1 MITIVRRNMKR
12 ASVFQWILATAL
24 FTVSCT
30 TDVWNETEDDANAIC
45 FQAPQTE
52 SRAAVEGSS
61 LPAKS
66 SFLVWGG
73 YDNNVT
79 NVFNGE
85 TVSESNGV
93 WNYEG
98 GTRYWI
104 PGKTYSFYGV
114 YPSETS
120 ATVEDGIIKVNGFNT
135 NANYGE
141 QAVDLMTAVSPVMSG
156 GDAQQVPLNFSHELC
171 KVRFTVKAEPG
182 IPTTTVQKVIL
193 YGYTGQGNFSTG
205 TSPRW
210 TLDGIPYTNA
220 DSPLKFEGNESL
232 TDTHPIE
239 GEEWLLIPQ
248 AAESLK
254 LDFSYTQNG
263 IQKEWPLDLTSN
275 GKVQWNAGKAYHYVV
290 TVKSNAISFA
300 QFVIDEW
307 RTSSAG
313 GEIVIP

>member
-1 MITIVRRNMKR
+1 MKYLYVKP
-12 ASVFQWILATAL
+12 VFLWLSAIAVMFLGACTSEVPGTSETA
-24 FTVSCT
+24 
-30 TDVWNETEDDANAIC
+30 EAIS
-45 FQAPQTE
+45 FGVPQT
-52 SRAAVEGSS
+52 RAAVEKPSDMEAFS
-61 LPAKS
+61 
-66 SFLVWGG
+66 VWGWYTDTETG
-73 YDNNVT
+73 GNPVS
-79 NVFNGE
+79 VFNKTRVDQASG
-85 TVSESNGV
+85 

-104 PGKTYSFYGV
+104 PGKTYRFYGV

-135 NANYGE
+135 GANYGE

-193 YGYTGQGNFSTG
+193 YGYTGQGSFSTG

-307 RTSSAG
+307 STSSAG

>member
-1 MITIVRRNMKR
+1 MKYLYVK
-12 ASVFQWILATAL
+12 SVFLWLSAIAVMFLGACTSEVPGTSETA
-24 FTVSCT
+24 
-30 TDVWNETEDDANAIC
+30 EAIS
-45 FQAPQTE
+45 FGVPQT
-52 SRAAVEGSS
+52 RAAVEKPSDMEAFS
-61 LPAKS
+61 
-66 SFLVWGG
+66 VWGWYTDTETG
-73 YDNNVT
+73 GNPVS
-79 NVFNGE
+79 VFNKTRVDQASG
-85 TVSESNGV
+85 

-135 NANYGE
+135 DANYGE

>member
-1 MITIVRRNMKR
+1 MKYLYVKP
-12 ASVFQWILATAL
+12 VFLWLSAIAVMFLGACTSEVPGTLETA
-24 FTVSCT
+24 
-30 TDVWNETEDDANAIC
+30 EAIS
-45 FQAPQTE
+45 FGVPQT
-52 SRAAVEGSS
+52 RAAVETANDMEAFS
-61 LPAKS
+61 
-66 SFLVWGG
+66 VWGWYTDAETG
-73 YDNNVT
+73 GASVS
-79 NVFNGE
+79 VFNKTRVDQASG
-85 TVSESNGV
+85 

-104 PGKTYSFYGV
+104 PGKTYRFYGV

-135 NANYGE
+135 DANYGE

>member
-1 MITIVRRNMKR
+1 MKYLYVKP
-12 ASVFQWILATAL
+12 VFLWLSAIAVMFLGACTSEVPGTSETA
-24 FTVSCT
+24 
-30 TDVWNETEDDANAIC
+30 EAIS
-45 FQAPQTE
+45 FGVPQT
-52 SRAAVEGSS
+52 RAAVEKPSDMEAFS
-61 LPAKS
+61 
-66 SFLVWGG
+66 VWGWYTDTETG
-73 YDNNVT
+73 GNPVS
-79 NVFNGE
+79 VFNKTRVDQASG
-85 TVSESNGV
+85 

-104 PGKTYSFYGV
+104 PGKTYRFYGV

-120 ATVEDGIIKVNGFNT
+120 ATVEDGIIKVNDFNT
-135 NANYGE
+135 GANYGE

-210 TLDGIPYTNA
+210 TLVGIPYTNA

>member
-1 MITIVRRNMKR
+1 MKYLYVKP
-12 ASVFQWILATAL
+12 VFLWLSAIAVMFLGACTSEVPGTLETAEVIS
-24 FTVSCT
+24 FGV
-30 TDVWNETEDDANAIC
+30 
-45 FQAPQTE
+45 PQT
-52 SRAAVEGSS
+52 RAAVETANDMDAFS
-61 LPAKS
+61 
-66 SFLVWGG
+66 VWGWYTDTETG
-73 YDNNVT
+73 GDPVS
-79 NVFNGE
+79 VFNKTRVAQASG
-85 TVSESNGV
+85 

-104 PGKTYSFYGV
+104 PGKTYRFYGV

-120 ATVEDGIIKVNGFNT
+120 AIVEGGIIKVNGFNT
-135 NANYGE
+135 DTNYGE
-141 QAVDLMTAVSPVMSG
+141 QAVDLMTAASPVMSG

-171 KVRFTVKAEPG
+171 KVRFTVKAESG
-182 IPTTTVQKVIL
+182 IPATTVQKVIL

-210 TLDGIPYTNA
+210 TLDENPYTNA

-248 AAESLK
+248 TAESLK

-263 IQKEWPLDLTSN
+263 IQKELSLDLTSN

-307 RTSSAG
+307 RASSTG
-313 GEIVIP
+313 GDIVIP

>member
-1 MITIVRRNMKR
+1 M
-12 ASVFQWILATAL
+12 
-24 FTVSCT
+24 
-30 TDVWNETEDDANAIC
+30 
-45 FQAPQTE
+45 
-52 SRAAVEGSS
+52 
-61 LPAKS
+61 
-66 SFLVWGG
+66 
-73 YDNNVT
+73 
-79 NVFNGE
+79 
-85 TVSESNGV
+85 
-93 WNYEG
+93 
-98 GTRYWI
+98 
-104 PGKTYSFYGV
+104 
-114 YPSETS
+114 
-120 ATVEDGIIKVNGFNT
+120 
-135 NANYGE
+135 
-141 QAVDLMTAVSPVMSG
+141 
-156 GDAQQVPLNFSHELC
+156 
-171 KVRFTVKAEPG
+171 
-182 IPTTTVQKVIL
+182 

>member
-1 MITIVRRNMKR
+1 MKYLYVRP
-12 ASVFQWILATAL
+12 VFLWLSAVAVMFLGACTSEVPSTSETA
-24 FTVSCT
+24 
-30 TDVWNETEDDANAIC
+30 EAIS
-45 FQAPQTE
+45 FGVPQT
-52 SRAAVEGSS
+52 RAAVETANDMDAFS
-61 LPAKS
+61 
-66 SFLVWGG
+66 VWGWYTDTETG
-73 YDNNVT
+73 GNPVS
-79 NVFNGE
+79 VFNKTRVAQASG
-85 TVSESNGV
+85 

-104 PGKTYSFYGV
+104 PGKTYRFYGV

-135 NANYGE
+135 DANYGE